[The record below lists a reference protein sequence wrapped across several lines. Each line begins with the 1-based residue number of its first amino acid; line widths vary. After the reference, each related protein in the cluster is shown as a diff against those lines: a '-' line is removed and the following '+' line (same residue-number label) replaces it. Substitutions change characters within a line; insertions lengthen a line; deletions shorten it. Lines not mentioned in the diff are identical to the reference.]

1 MKIISICQSVRQK
14 LETHLIIFQAL
25 VTEFYIIIETLLSRF
40 FLRISYPEEPPTGVE
55 TNYKHK
61 QWNICLVLKWIVYW
75 YEKGHVDTS

>member
-61 QWNICLVLKWIVYW
+61 Q
-75 YEKGHVDTS
+75 